1 MIPKKIHYCWFGYGQ
16 KPKLAAKCMESWRK
30 YCPDYELIEWNENN
44 FTINCNRYVKQA
56 YEKKKYAF
64 ITDYVR
70 LHALYYHGGIYMDTD
85 VEVVKPL
92 NVFLQ
97 HNAFSGF
104 ESPAHVPTGIMACE
118 KKFPLFK
125 ELLDYYESKEFINAS
140 GEMDMTTNVHII
152 TNTLEKYGLIKDG
165 SLQVVHNFVLYPRD
179 YFCPLDDATGVLY
192 KSSNT
197 HTIHWFS
204 KSWIEPKYRIRSKIT
219 RIFHRAFGKD
229 CFAWVH
235 RK

>member
-1 MIPKKIHYCWFGYGQ
+1 MIPKKIHYCWFGHGK
-16 KPKLAAKCMESWRK
+16 KPKLADKCIESWRK
-30 YCPDYELIEWNENN
+30 YCPDYELIEWNESN
-44 FTINCNRYVKQA
+44 FTINCNRYVQEA

-64 ITDYVR
+64 VTDYVR

-104 ESPAHVPTGIMACE
+104 ESPEHVPTGIMACE
-118 KKFPLFK
+118 KNFPLFK
-125 ELLDYYESKEFINAS
+125 ELLDHYESKAFINAS
-140 GEMDMTTNVHII
+140 GEMDMTTNVQSI
-152 TNTLEKYGLIKDG
+152 TSALEKYGLVKNG
-165 SLQVVHNFVLYPRD
+165 SFQVVHNFALYPRD

-192 KSSNT
+192 KTSNT

-204 KSWIEPKYRIRSKIT
+204 KSWIEPQYRIRSKIT